1 MRGLPQVP
9 FDSAEAVRLCAGSTM
24 SCRWRRQAGQSCQ
37 AKTALADTG
46 NSAHPA
52 DREAGLLRP
61 DEAEGHPRR
70 ALPDRWRSP
79 ATSLSREEGA
89 AFLKMSLFA
98 GKMPPDRFLIRNDCF
113 RTAFLRRSLFHSAS
127 TSTGAPHGSP
137 TSRSRLRQR
146 INADSTTPG
155 SSAIPRHLPTAG
167 QRQTHRLTP
176 KLRHR
181 SVRVS
186 HGTRAASS
194 VGALHISRASA
205 ELICFC
211 WGEVSGLSAWK
222 SVGFPLTGLRSATI
236 TT

>member
-24 SCRWRRQAGQSCQ
+24 SCRWRRQTGQSCQ

-98 GKMPPDRFLIRNDCF
+98 GKMPP
-113 RTAFLRRSLFHSAS
+113 RSLSD
-127 TSTGAPHGSP
+127 PE
-137 TSRSRLRQR
+137 RLLQDR
-146 INADSTTPG
+146 ILTPQ
-155 SSAIPRHLPTAG
+155 PLPLGIDIDRCPA
-167 QRQTHRLTP
+167 RLTDIT
-176 KLRHR
+176 L
-181 SVRVS
+181 
-186 HGTRAASS
+186 AAPP
-194 VGALHISRASA
+194 AHQR
-205 ELICFC
+205 
-211 WGEVSGLSAWK
+211 
-222 SVGFPLTGLRSATI
+222 R
-236 TT
+236 